1 MSAAHRQ
8 ERPRAAA
15 CKECLPADFVHRT
28 VDAATATAPSGC
40 KPSSPF
46 LLAPQVAFADDAEA
60 DLPRLDA
67 NFFRGGVVRFAI
79 GDAEAFLTQ
88 REALELGS
96 RLVAH
101 VVAAEQAEG
110 G

>member
-1 MSAAHRQ
+1 MNAAQRQ

-15 CKECLPADFVHRT
+15 RKETLPANFVHRT
-28 VDAATATAPSGC
+28 VDAATAPAPTGC

-46 LLAPQVAFADDAEA
+46 LLAPQVIFADDVEQDA
-60 DLPRLDA
+60 PRLDA
-67 NFFRGGVVRFAI
+67 SFFRGGVVRFVI
-79 GDAEAFLTQ
+79 GGQEAFLTQ

-101 VVAAEQAEG
+101 VVAAGEAD
-110 G
+110 

>member
-1 MSAAHRQ
+1 MSSVQRQ

-15 CKECLPADFVHRT
+15 RKENLPPDFVHRT
-28 VDAATATAPSGC
+28 VDAATARSPTGC

-46 LLAPQVAFADDAEA
+46 LMAPQVMFADDVEA
-60 DLPRLDA
+60 DAPRLDT

-101 VVAAEQAEG
+101 VVAAGEAG
-110 G
+110 